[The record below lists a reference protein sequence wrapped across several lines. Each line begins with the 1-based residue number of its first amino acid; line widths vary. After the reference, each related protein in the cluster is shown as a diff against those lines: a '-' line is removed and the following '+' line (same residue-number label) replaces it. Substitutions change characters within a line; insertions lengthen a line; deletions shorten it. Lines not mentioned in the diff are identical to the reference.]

1 MKILDKY
8 ILQKFLGTLLFA
20 LIAFSVIFIII
31 DLVGFLDKFIDR
43 KVGFSIVIKYYL
55 FYFPYIIVLTLPVAT
70 LLASL
75 FSIGQLARYNELI
88 AMQAAG
94 LSNYRIL
101 SSLLGLG
108 ILLSLLITY
117 AGERIVPY
125 SNQKKK
131 ELYQT
136 YVDKVGRRSK
146 AQTKDISL
154 QIEENRWLLVGFFDT
169 ENNTAFKVS
178 IQRFADNRLV
188 ERLDAPLMAWEND
201 SWILK
206 NGYVRNFKIDSEQA
220 STFAELT
227 IQDIRFKPEDVARV
241 QKKAEEMSYWELKRF
256 IEEVRRTGGNPD
268 RWLVDLY
275 LKISFP
281 FANLIIILFGAP
293 LAARKTR
300 SGTAIIFGISLFIC
314 FLYFGLI
321 KVGQSLGHN
330 ETLHPMLAAWLGNI
344 FFGIGAIAVL
354 VRSNR

>member
-1 MKILDKY
+1 MKILDRY
-8 ILQKFLGTLLFA
+8 ILKKFIGTLLFA
-20 LIAFSVIFIII
+20 LIAFSMIFVII

-43 KVGFSIVIKYYL
+43 KVGFSIVLRYYL
-55 FYFPYIIVLTLPVAT
+55 LYLPYIIILTLPVAT

-75 FSIGQLARYNELI
+75 FSIGQLARYNELT

-101 SSLLGLG
+101 GSLLGLG
-108 ILLSLLITY
+108 ILVSLFITY
-117 AGERIVPY
+117 AGERFVPFT
-125 SNQKKK
+125 NQKKK

-136 YVDKVGRRSK
+136 YVEKAGKRPK
-146 AQTKDISL
+146 AQTKDITL

-169 ENNTAFKVS
+169 EHKTAFKVS
-178 IQRFADNRLV
+178 IQRYDQNRLV
-188 ERLDAPLMAWEND
+188 ERVDAPQMVWTDAG
-201 SWILK
+201 WILK
-206 NGYVRNFKIDSEQA
+206 NGYIRKFKIDSEQIQA
-220 STFAELT
+220 VAELPLS
-227 IQDIRFKPEDVARV
+227 DMRLKPEDVARV

-256 IEEVRRTGGNPD
+256 IEEVRRTGGKPD

-300 SGTAIIFGISLFIC
+300 SGTAISFGISLFIC

-330 ETLHPMLAAWLGNI
+330 EALHPLLAAWLGNI
-344 FFGIGAIAVL
+344 IFGIGAIYVL

>member
-8 ILQKFLGTLLFA
+8 ILQKFIGTLLFA
-20 LIAFSVIFIII
+20 LVAFTVIFIII

-43 KVGFSIVIKYYL
+43 KVSFMIVVKYYI
-55 FYFPYIIVLTLPVAT
+55 FYLPYIIVLTLPVAT

-75 FSIGQLARYNELI
+75 FSIGQLARYNELV

-101 SSLLGLG
+101 SSLLVFG
-108 ILLSLLITY
+108 ILLSLLVMY
-117 AGERIVPY
+117 AGERFVPY

-136 YVDKVGRRSK
+136 YVDKVGKRPK

-154 QIEENRWLLVGFFDT
+154 QIEENRWLLIGFFDA
-169 ENNTAFKVS
+169 ENKTAFKVS
-178 IQRFADNRLV
+178 IQRYAENYLI
-188 ERLDAPLMAWEND
+188 ERLDAPQMSWEND
-201 SWILK
+201 KWILK
-206 NGYVRNFKIDSEQA
+206 NGYVRTFEDNIEHAHGFSELPL
-220 STFAELT
+220 E
-227 IQDIRFKPEDVARV
+227 DIRFLPDDLARV

-256 IEEVRRTGGNPD
+256 IDEVRRTGGKPD

-300 SGTAIIFGISLFIC
+300 SGTAISFGISLFIC

-344 FFGIGAIAVL
+344 FFGIGAIYVL
-354 VRSNR
+354 VRSNN